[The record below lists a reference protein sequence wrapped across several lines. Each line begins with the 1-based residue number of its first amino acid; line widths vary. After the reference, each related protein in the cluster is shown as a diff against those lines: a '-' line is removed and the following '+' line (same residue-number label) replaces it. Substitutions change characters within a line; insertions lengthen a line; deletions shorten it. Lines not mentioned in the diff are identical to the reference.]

1 MRTHRRER
9 KIKPPKFELED
20 LEDRYT
26 FYVMI
31 LGVSEDLF
39 WNADVSFV
47 ESVVLN
53 KTAYDDWA
61 SYVQEREMNRKR

>member
-1 MRTHRRER
+1 MRTHKREH
-9 KIKPPKFELED
+9 KFKPPKFDLED

-39 WNADVSFV
+39 WNADISFV
-47 ESVVLN
+47 EGVVQN
-53 KTAYDDWA
+53 KTAYDGWV
-61 SYVQEREMNRKR
+61 SYVQYRENQRKR